1 MTEMEKLVEYLDKS
15 RANYERIKETNI
27 VPFPDGND
35 RDIGRNQVVVYDTE
49 GKIKWDAIC
58 HYGSYGYEAGLLE
71 IMGDIVDEGKDGD
84 SVAGWLTAE
93 DVIKRVKAQEAR
105 QAVCELRQRTWSEK
119 DFSEGHSLIDE
130 LTKSEGG
137 EK

>member
-1 MTEMEKLVEYLDKS
+1 MTEMDKLVEYLDKS
-15 RANYERIKETNI
+15 GAKYERIKETNI
-27 VPFPDGND
+27 VPFLDGNG

-49 GKIKWDAIC
+49 GNIKWDAIC
-58 HYGSYGYEAGLLE
+58 QYGSYGYNEGLLE

-93 DVIKRVKAQEAR
+93 DVIRRVKAQEAR
-105 QAVCELRQRTWSEK
+105 QAACELRQKVWSEK
-119 DFSEGHSLIDE
+119 DFSEGRSLIDE

>member
-15 RANYERIKETNI
+15 GAKYKRYKETHI
-27 VPFPDGND
+27 VTFPDGND
-35 RDIGRNQVVVYDTE
+35 IDLGRNQVIVYDTD
-49 GKIKWDAIC
+49 GNIKWDAIC
-58 HYGSYGYEAGLLE
+58 QYGSYGYKEGLLE

-93 DVIKRVKAQEAR
+93 NVIKRVEAQKVTE
-105 QAVCELRQRTWSEK
+105 
-119 DFSEGHSLIDE
+119 
-130 LTKSEGG
+130 SEGG